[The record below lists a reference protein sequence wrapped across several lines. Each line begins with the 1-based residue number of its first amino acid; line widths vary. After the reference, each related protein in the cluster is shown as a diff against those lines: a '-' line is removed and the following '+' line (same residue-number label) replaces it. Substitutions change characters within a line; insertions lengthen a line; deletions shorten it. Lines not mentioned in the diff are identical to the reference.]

1 MVEERNNN
9 SRLEKRAISEQPVL
23 DENEPGPITLEEL
36 YPSIKKYRE
45 GIREWE
51 RKSRYSST
59 RSGGS
64 ELVY

>member
-36 YPSIKKYRE
+36 KLFYKKFRDH
-45 GIREWE
+45 IILIN
-51 RKSRYSST
+51 KI
-59 RSGGS
+59 
-64 ELVY
+64 